1 MLPFIPLVLSIAPQ
15 VVKWILG
22 DRGAAVS
29 KDVVA
34 AIQTVTG
41 VDPTSQE
48 GVAAAQAML
57 AGKPEL
63 ALQLHQRLAEI
74 AATREAEANREADV
88 RRQAELDEL
97 KARIV
102 DIGNARQQTITLAS
116 TRNPLALGAP
126 VLSGIILVAF
136 ACMLLVI
143 LNRQLPEGSGPLAN
157 IMLGTLAAMST
168 QVANYW
174 LGSSSG
180 SAAKTAMLADAQAA
194 LAVSTPMQ
202 PVGPAAP
209 MGGGGSAIS
218 PRPMAPFGGAS
229 GPLTADDLNARSL
242 AAARTAG

>member
-48 GVAAAQAML
+48 GVAAAQAVL

-63 ALQLHQRLAEI
+63 ALQLQQRLAEI

-97 KARIV
+97 KARIA
-102 DIGNARQQTITLAS
+102 DIGNAR
-116 TRNPLALGAP
+116 
-126 VLSGIILVAF
+126 
-136 ACMLLVI
+136 
-143 LNRQLPEGSGPLAN
+143 
-157 IMLGTLAAMST
+157 
-168 QVANYW
+168 
-174 LGSSSG
+174 
-180 SAAKTAMLADAQAA
+180 
-194 LAVSTPMQ
+194 
-202 PVGPAAP
+202 
-209 MGGGGSAIS
+209 
-218 PRPMAPFGGAS
+218 
-229 GPLTADDLNARSL
+229 
-242 AAARTAG
+242 